1 MHHPNVG
8 NSTLYLPS
16 RLYELNLSTSVSSY
30 VLSGEVLSYSEQGN
44 PREVVSKDGVH
55 TIYLWS
61 YKDRYLIAE
70 IKNATSSQVSA
81 AVSSVFGMTIDAL
94 SQVSAPDVAKLK
106 SFRNNANLKDAFVST
121 FTYQPLVGVTSMTD
135 SSGMTTY
142 YSYDGLGRLTETYYY
157 EGNVVSSDKKRTLQQ
172 YEYHY
177 RNQ

>member
-1 MHHPNVG
+1 
-8 NSTLYLPS
+8 
-16 RLYELNLSTSVSSY
+16 
-30 VLSGEVLSYSEQGN
+30 
-44 PREVVSKDGVH
+44 
-55 TIYLWS
+55 
-61 YKDRYLIAE
+61 
-70 IKNATSSQVSA
+70 
-81 AVSSVFGMTIDAL
+81 MTIDAL